1 MNLVVS
7 FIYGREK
14 YFKVDDY
21 LVDEN
26 MGYLEFFQKGV
37 KTGMISLNQ
46 IIYWYVE
53 D

>member
-7 FIYGREK
+7 FLNGREK

-21 LVDEN
+21 LVDED
-26 MGYLEFFQKGV
+26 MGYLKIYQKGV
-37 KTGMISLNQ
+37 ETGMISLNQ
-46 IIYWYVE
+46 IIYWFVE

>member
-7 FIYGREK
+7 FVNGRKK

-26 MGYLEFFQKGV
+26 MGYLEIFQKGV
-37 KTGMISLNQ
+37 KTEMISLNQ

-53 D
+53 Y

>member
-7 FIYGREK
+7 FVNGREK

-21 LVDEN
+21 LVDEGT
-26 MGYLEFFQKGV
+26 GYLEIFQSGV